1 MSEDQCA
8 LTGVLHLLPL
18 PAAPLSSPGFAA
30 VLDRALSDAE
40 TLVEGGIS
48 SCIIENLGDA
58 PFSGGM
64 VQPHVPAMIAVIGS
78 AVRARFG
85 DALTLGV
92 NILRNDAMSALGA
105 AAACGADF
113 VRINVHVGAAWTD
126 QGLIQGRAH
135 ETLRY
140 RRELGAENIKIAAD
154 VLVKHAAPAGQTDL
168 KEVARET
175 AWRGGADILIV
186 TGSRTGGVTDL
197 RQVEVARD
205 AVSDRPIWV
214 GSGVTPGN
222 LPAVRKVADGAIIGT
237 WLHHD
242 SVLTAPL
249 SLERIRRLV
258 DR

>member
-1 MSEDQCA
+1 MSTDQFD

-18 PAAPLSSPGFAA
+18 PAAPLSSPGFRA
-30 VLDRALSDAE
+30 VQERALADAE
-40 TLVEGGIS
+40 ALVEGGVS

-78 AVRARFG
+78 AIRARFG
-85 DALTLGV
+85 DSLKLGV

-105 AAACGADF
+105 AAACGAEF

-126 QGLIQGRAH
+126 QGLIEGRAH

-140 RRELGAENIKIAAD
+140 RRELGAEGIQIAAD
-154 VLVKHAAPAGQTDL
+154 ILVKHAAPAGQTDL
-168 KEVARET
+168 GEVARET

-197 RQVEVARD
+197 RQVDQA
-205 AVSDRPIWV
+205 
-214 GSGVTPGN
+214 
-222 LPAVRKVADGAIIGT
+222 
-237 WLHHD
+237 
-242 SVLTAPL
+242 
-249 SLERIRRLV
+249 
-258 DR
+258 